1 VRAADKEDAMA
12 AVRRYDP
19 FRELATLQE
28 RMNRIFDDTLA
39 GASRR
44 DDEPLAATWAPPVD
58 VLEKRDRI
66 VLTAELPG
74 FTEEQIQ
81 LRFEDGVLRLEGERR
96 FEKEADEARYH
107 CVERSYGRF
116 SRAFRLPANVDEERI
131 SASFSNGLLVVELPK
146 REEASPKSIRITT
159 GGTPIDVK

>member
-1 VRAADKEDAMA
+1 MT

-28 RMNRIFDDTLA
+28 RMNRIFDDTLS

-44 DDEPLAATWAPPVD
+44 EDEALTATWTPPVD
-58 VLEKRDRI
+58 VLEKKDRL

-81 LRFEDGVLRLEGERR
+81 LRFDDGVLTLEGERR
-96 FEKEADEARYH
+96 FEKEVDDTRYH

-131 SASFSNGLLVVELPK
+131 SATFLNGLLVVELPK
-146 REEASPKSIRITT
+146 REEARPKSIRIRA
-159 GGTPIDVK
+159 GAGSPIDVK

>member
-1 VRAADKEDAMA
+1 MA

-28 RMNRIFDDTLA
+28 RMNRIFDDTFTS
-39 GASRR
+39 ASRR
-44 DDEPLAATWAPPVD
+44 EDEGLSATWTPPVD

-74 FTEEQIQ
+74 FAEDQVQ
-81 LRFEDGVLRLEGERR
+81 LRFEDGVLTLEGERR
-96 FEKEADEARYH
+96 FEKEVDEARYH

-116 SRAFRLPANVDEERI
+116 SRSFRLPANVDEEGI
-131 SASFSNGLLVVELPK
+131 SATFVNGLLVVELPK
-146 REEASPKSIRITT
+146 REEVRPKSIRIRA
-159 GGTPIDVK
+159 GSPPAIDVK

>member
-1 VRAADKEDAMA
+1 MA

-28 RMNRIFDDTLA
+28 RMNRIFDDTFSS
-39 GASRR
+39 ASRR
-44 DDEPLAATWAPPVD
+44 EDEGLSATWTPPVD

-74 FTEEQIQ
+74 FAEDQVQ
-81 LRFEDGVLRLEGERR
+81 LRFEDGVLTLEGERR
-96 FEKEADEARYH
+96 FEKEVDEARYH

-116 SRAFRLPANVDEERI
+116 SRSFRLPANVDEEAI
-131 SASFSNGLLVVELPK
+131 TATFVNGLLVVELPK
-146 REEASPKSIRITT
+146 REEARPKSIRIRA
-159 GGTPIDVK
+159 GSPPPIDVK

>member
-1 VRAADKEDAMA
+1 MT

-19 FRELATLQE
+19 FRELATLRD
-28 RMNRIFDDTLA
+28 RMDRIFEDTLS
-39 GASRR
+39 GARR
-44 DDEPLAATWAPPVD
+44 EDDALAATWTPPVD

-74 FTEEQIQ
+74 FTEDQIH
-81 LRFEDGVLRLEGERR
+81 LRFEDGVLTLDGERR

-116 SRAFRLPANVDEERI
+116 SRTFRLPANVDEERI
-131 SASFSNGLLVVELPK
+131 SASFANGLLVVELPK
-146 REEASPKSIRITT
+146 REEARTKSIRIRTEN
-159 GGTPIDVK
+159 PPAVEPKK

>member
-1 VRAADKEDAMA
+1 MT

-28 RMNRIFDDTLA
+28 RMNRIFDDTIS
-39 GASRR
+39 GSSRR
-44 DDEPLAATWAPPVD
+44 EDEALAPAWAPPVD
-58 VLEKRDRI
+58 VLEKRDRV

-74 FTEEQIQ
+74 FTEEQIH
-81 LRFEDGVLRLEGERR
+81 LRFEDGVLTLDGERR

-131 SASFSNGLLVVELPK
+131 SATFVNGLLVVELPK
-146 REEASPKSIRITT
+146 REEVRPKSIRIT
-159 GGTPIDVK
+159 GPGPAPIDVK

>member
-1 VRAADKEDAMA
+1 MA

-28 RMNRIFDDTLA
+28 RMNRIFDDTFSS
-39 GASRR
+39 ASRR
-44 DDEPLAATWAPPVD
+44 EDEGLSATWTPPVD

-74 FTEEQIQ
+74 FSEDQVQ
-81 LRFEDGVLRLEGERR
+81 LRFEDGVLTLEGERR
-96 FEKEADEARYH
+96 FEKEVDEARYH

-116 SRAFRLPANVDEERI
+116 SRSFRLPANVDEEGI
-131 SASFSNGLLVVELPK
+131 SATFVNGLLVVELPK
-146 REEASPKSIRITT
+146 REEVRPKSIRIRA
-159 GGTPIDVK
+159 GSPPAIDVK

>member
-1 VRAADKEDAMA
+1 MA

-28 RMNRIFDDTLA
+28 RMNRIFDDTFTS
-39 GASRR
+39 ASRR
-44 DDEPLAATWAPPVD
+44 EDEGLSATWTPPVD

-74 FTEEQIQ
+74 FAEDQVQ
-81 LRFEDGVLRLEGERR
+81 LRFEDGVLTLEGERR
-96 FEKEADEARYH
+96 FQKEVDEARYH

-116 SRAFRLPANVDEERI
+116 SRSFRLPANVDEEGI
-131 SASFSNGLLVVELPK
+131 SATFVNGLLVVELPK
-146 REEASPKSIRITT
+146 REEVRPKSIRIRA
-159 GGTPIDVK
+159 GSPPAIDVK

>member
-1 VRAADKEDAMA
+1 MA

-28 RMNRIFDDTLA
+28 RMNRIFDDTFTS
-39 GASRR
+39 ASRR
-44 DDEPLAATWAPPVD
+44 EDEGLSATWTPPVD

-74 FTEEQIQ
+74 FSEDQVQ
-81 LRFEDGVLRLEGERR
+81 LRFEDGVLTLEGERR
-96 FEKEADEARYH
+96 FEKEVDEARYH

-116 SRAFRLPANVDEERI
+116 SRSFRLPANVDEESI
-131 SASFSNGLLVVELPK
+131 TATFVNGLLVVELPK
-146 REEASPKSIRITT
+146 REEVRPKSIRIRA
-159 GGTPIDVK
+159 GSPPAIDVK